1 MANATVTLTLN
12 AYPNGMDNGEKYLYC
27 FGVAAI
33 SASPATY
40 PTGGL
45 ALNWTTLTTV
55 PEGAQIPVNPTDIAA
70 PVEVRFESQAG
81 SGWVYR
87 WKKSTN
93 TLQIMAASGGT
104 AGTGAPEEEMT
115 NATAIPAGVSG
126 DTIAF
131 KATFVRMR

>member
-12 AYPNGMDNGEKYLYC
+12 QYPNGLDNGQRFIYA
-27 FGVAAI
+27 FGTAAI

-45 ALNWTTLTTV
+45 ALNFAALQNI
-55 PEGAQIPVNPTDIAA
+55 GDGSLPVNPTDIAA
-70 PVEVRFESQAG
+70 PVAVEFESRSG

-87 WKKSTN
+87 WKQSTN

-126 DTIAF
+126 DA
-131 KATFVRMR
+131 